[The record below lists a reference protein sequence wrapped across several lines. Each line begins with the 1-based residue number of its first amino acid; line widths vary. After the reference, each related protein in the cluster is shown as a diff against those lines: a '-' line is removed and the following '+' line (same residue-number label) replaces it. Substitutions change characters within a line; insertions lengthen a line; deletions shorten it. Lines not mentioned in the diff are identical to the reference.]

1 MRILNVVSLWL
12 IATAPLLGWAQAEQ
26 RPIVGQSRKGGTST
40 NQARQDDP
48 KGAIE
53 RVSVPMHDA
62 TTFVPLDSWV
72 YPLFDRAVGLGLIK
86 QSFAGLRP
94 WTRMQCAVLV
104 RELGIAAIDTESEYA
119 SQAYGT
125 LAREFGPEL
134 ERLKGNKRFS
144 VELESMYVRLLG
156 ISGEPLTDGYHF
168 GETLI
173 NDYGRPYQEGAN
185 GISGLSVRTSGL
197 PVAFYF
203 RGEYQHAPA
212 NAGYSSDALAL
223 ISHLDGTVIQSNG
236 QLNRVNRFQVMEG
249 YAAFGLK
256 NLQFTIGKQS
266 LSWGQSSPGAMLM
279 SDHAAPFYM
288 LRADNLKPIRLPV
301 LARLLGP
308 VRGEFF
314 FGQLSGHQ
322 YPEGPWIHGQKISFK
337 PTTNLQLGFS
347 RVVVFAGEGRPL
359 SFRSFWKSFASV
371 GNHLQTGPDSGLD
384 VGDRRGGF
392 DINYRVPHLRDWLT
406 LYAEGFTDDDPSPLS
421 APQRSGWNLG
431 LYMPR
436 IPRIAKLDLRL
447 EGSFTDSPA
456 IRHYKGTFFYWNGAY
471 RDSHTNEND
480 LLGSWVGRQGH
491 GVLARSTYWLAGAS
505 RVQLQYRRGTIDDS
519 FVPNGGT
526 LNDIRISHE
535 TAVQSNLFFSSTL
548 QYERWKVPVLSA
560 KTRGN
565 ATLSFGLNY
574 QPSWRFS
581 SK

>member
-1 MRILNVVSLWL
+1 MC
-12 IATAPLLGWAQAEQ
+12 LLGWAQAEQ
-26 RPIVGQSRKGGTST
+26 RPIVGQSKEAGTST
-40 NQARQDDP
+40 HQVRDDE
-48 KGAIE
+48 GE
-53 RVSVPMHDA
+53 GVVEQVSDPMHDA

-72 YPLFDRAVGLGLIK
+72 YPLFDRAVGLGLIE

-94 WTRMQCAVLV
+94 WTRIQCAVLV
-104 RELGIAAIDTESEYA
+104 QELGRAAIDTESEYA
-119 SQAYGT
+119 SRAYGT
-125 LAREFGPEL
+125 LAREFASEL
-134 ERLKGNKRFS
+134 ERLRGNKRFS

-173 NDYGRPYQEGAN
+173 NDYGRPYQEGFNSIA
-185 GISGLSVRTSGL
+185 GFSLRTSGL
-197 PVAFYF
+197 PVAIYF
-203 RGEYQHAPA
+203 RGEYQHAPE
-212 NAGYSSDALAL
+212 NAGYSSDVLTL
-223 ISHLDGTVIQSNG
+223 ISQLDGTAIQSYG
-236 QLNRVNRFQVMEG
+236 QVNRVNRFQVMDA
-249 YAAFGLK
+249 YAAFGLN

-288 LRADNLKPIRLPV
+288 LRVNNLKPIRIPV

-314 FGQLSGHQ
+314 FGQLSGHH
-322 YPEGPWIHGQKISFK
+322 YPEGPWIDGQKISFK
-337 PTTNLQLGFS
+337 PTPNLQLGFS

-359 SFRSFWKSFASV
+359 TFRSFWKSFASV

-392 DINYRVPHLRDWLT
+392 DINYRMPHLRDWLT

-436 IPRIAKLDLRL
+436 LPHIPKLDLRL
-447 EGSFTDSPA
+447 EGTFTDSPV
-456 IRHYKGTFFYWNGAY
+456 IRHYKGTFFYWNAAY

-491 GVLARSTYWLAGAS
+491 GVLVRSTYWPAGAS
-505 RVQLQYRRGTIDDS
+505 RVQLQYRRATIDDN

-535 TAVQSNLFFSSTL
+535 TAIQRNLFFSSTV
-548 QYERWKVPVLSA
+548 QYERWRVPVLSP
-560 KTRGN
+560 KSQGN
-565 ATLSFGLNY
+565 TTVSIGLNY
-574 QPSWRFS
+574 QPPWRVS